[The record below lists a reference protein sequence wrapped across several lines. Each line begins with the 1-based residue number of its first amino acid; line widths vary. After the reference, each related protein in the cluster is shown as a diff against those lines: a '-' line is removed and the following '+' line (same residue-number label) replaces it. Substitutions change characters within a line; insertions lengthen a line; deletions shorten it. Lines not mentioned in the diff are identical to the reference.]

1 MKFKFEMAKVI
12 TSSILLWQI
21 VATIDCPVLECPD
34 PVGST
39 LLEIGTCFK
48 HDKTSPV
55 QKIYGA
61 LCYDSDTAKITD
73 TKSYCPFSYETK
85 EYMWI
90 DERF

>member
-1 MKFKFEMAKVI
+1 M
-12 TSSILLWQI
+12 
-21 VATIDCPVLECPD
+21 
-34 PVGST
+34 
-39 LLEIGTCFK
+39 LEIGTCFK